1 MGKKLRFALVI
12 VIALAVALSAGSAAG
27 PKQTDF
33 DSSAPF
39 ALIDHPG
46 EEKGLQE
53 EEEEEG
59 EEGQDNLASQA
70 KISEERAEK
79 VAEKA
84 VGGTATDVELDKQN
98 GNVVYEVDVGDK
110 QVIVNAKNGKVLSVN
125 NNGENDSEDDD
136 TNDDNDSDN
145 N

>member
-12 VIALAVALSAGSAAG
+12 IVAMAVALSAGGAVVG

-33 DSSAPF
+33 DSSAAF

-53 EEEEEG
+53 EEEG
-59 EEGQDNLASQA
+59 EEDQDNLASQA
-70 KISEERAEK
+70 KISEERAKK

-84 VGGTATDVELDKQN
+84 VGGTATDVELDRQN
-98 GNVVYEVDVGDK
+98 GKVVYEVDVGNK
-110 QVIVNAKNGKVLSVN
+110 EVIVNAKNGKVLSVN

-136 TNDDNDSDN
+136 SDDDNDSDN